1 MPHILA
7 NINIFFII
15 FKTNLQKHILP
26 GLPVIC
32 PHTMSC
38 TVSIIME
45 LPPPL
50 VGGIKTNL
58 RKRVLPTTHKA
69 LDCWNCLHYYGAPP
83 TIAMVGGIKTNLRK
97 RVLPGFPATHKELD
111 CWSCLHTQKSYF
123 DTHKEFGLP
132 PYTKKVILKEL
143 GLTPYTL

>member
-1 MPHILA
+1 M
-7 NINIFFII
+7 I

-26 GLPVIC
+26 GLPVIW
-32 PHTMSC
+32 PHTMSW
-38 TVSIIME
+38 TVSIIMK

-50 VGGIKTNL
+50 VGGIETNL
-58 RKRVLPTTHKA
+58 RKRVLAGFPATYKE
-69 LDCWNCLHYYGAPP
+69 LDCWSCLHYYGAPP

-123 DTHKEFGLP
+123 DTHKEVGAHPIHSLTQLT
-132 PYTKKVILKEL
+132 TKLL
-143 GLTPYTL
+143 Q